1 MRCALFYLTDIIDLL
16 FGNHESANLKEF
28 CFVCLI
34 INMREYK
41 EMSLVELEEVIH
53 MNEILSLQNIS
64 YTYTPEEVD
73 KRKAVDNISFTV
85 NDGEWIAIVGHN
97 GSGKSTLAKLMN
109 GLIFPESG
117 EVRILGESLNE
128 ENLWAIRSQMGM
140 VFQNPDNQFVG
151 ATVQDDVAF
160 ALENNGVPF
169 EDMILRVHESLA
181 QVKMDEFLDR
191 EPHHLSGGQKQ
202 RVAIAGALA
211 LKPKILILDEATSM
225 LDPQGRHEVLSTVR
239 RLREE
244 THLTV
249 LSITHDLEE
258 ALLADRILV
267 MNEGRKYTEGT
278 PAEVFARGDEL
289 VQLGLDLP
297 FTMKMSQLLR
307 DQGVEVKGNHMSEEE
322 LVNDLWTSN
331 FNK

>member
-1 MRCALFYLTDIIDLL
+1 
-16 FGNHESANLKEF
+16 
-28 CFVCLI
+28 
-34 INMREYK
+34 
-41 EMSLVELEEVIH
+41 
-53 MNEILSLQNIS
+53 MNEILALRDVT
-64 YTYTPEEVD
+64 YTYTPEEPET
-73 KRKAVDNISFTV
+73 RKAVDSISFSV

-97 GSGKSTLAKLMN
+97 GSGKSTMAKLMN
-109 GLIFPESG
+109 GLLFPQGG
-117 EVRILGESLNE
+117 EVRVLGEALNE
-128 ENLWAIRSQMGM
+128 ENLWDIRSQMGM

-160 ALENNGVPF
+160 ALENNGIPF
-169 EDMILRVHESLA
+169 EDMVVRVHESLS
-181 QVKMDEFLDR
+181 QVKMEKFLNS

-211 LKPKILILDEATSM
+211 LKPRILILDEATSM
-225 LDPQGRHEVLSTVR
+225 LDPQGREEVLTTVQ

-267 MNEGRKYTEGT
+267 MNDGRKYVEGT
-278 PAEVFARGDEL
+278 PAEIFSRGEEL
-289 VQLGLDLP
+289 VALGLDLP
-297 FTMKMSQLLR
+297 FALKMSKLLLTN
-307 DQGVEVKGNHMSEEE
+307 GVVLKDLHMSEQE
-322 LVNDLWTSN
+322 LVKDIWTSN